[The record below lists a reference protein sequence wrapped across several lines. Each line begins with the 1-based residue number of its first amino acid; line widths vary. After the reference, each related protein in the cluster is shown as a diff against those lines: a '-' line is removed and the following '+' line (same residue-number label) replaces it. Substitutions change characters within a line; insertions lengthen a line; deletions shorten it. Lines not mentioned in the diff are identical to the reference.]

1 MCIRDSK
8 WVESQ
13 MTYCGTLAEPITR
26 RVAEGMNLDDIAN
39 EMCTSVKDPRQKL
52 IRIIK
57 ELLGEDYLIENAEV
71 LEYDVGK
78 AKLGRIP
85 KQQTLREIKTEGDSV
100 SKVSS
105 CKASVS
111 KPSEKSCASKV
122 SERKPSSKIS
132 ACESEKVKSPTKEP
146 IAYSSP

>member
-1 MCIRDSK
+1 
-8 WVESQ
+8 

-57 ELLGEDYLIENAEV
+57 ELLGEDYLIENSEV
-71 LEYDVGK
+71 LQYDVGK

-85 KQQTLREIKTEGDSV
+85 KHPKLRKIETAIPTEPKEKACKVGKSPKKESLSCSSPEPDNTLENTIMKLVKEYG
-100 SKVSS
+100 
-105 CKASVS
+105 
-111 KPSEKSCASKV
+111 
-122 SERKPSSKIS
+122 I
-132 ACESEKVKSPTKEP
+132 EKVQNALDTLGFEET
-146 IAYSSP
+146 